1 MSIAIVGMLD
11 EREEALRIIKDQI
24 ERRGI
29 KTCLIDISI
38 GNGASVPS
46 LQADVS
52 AREVAES
59 VEGTGITAGPPAADE
74 KHTAISRMGEG
85 LKRKILSFRESEGL
99 QGIIAVAGM
108 TGTLISLQAMKA
120 LPFGFPKL
128 LLSSAA
134 AMPAHAS
141 QLAEYFAL
149 KDITVMHTVV
159 DTVGVN
165 RLVRALAM
173 NGANAISGMVESG
186 EPLLQADRPSLA
198 ITEFGFCDRGAHYI
212 REILGEDYEIVSFH
226 AIGLGDMVAID
237 FVRQGYFQAFL
248 DLVPGTFS
256 EHLFGGNRASGPDR
270 LDIAMDRPI
279 PYVFCPGGFDMISC
293 GPLERRDRGDVLW
306 SSRRLAERKLN
317 VQDALRVH
325 ARTSVEEMEQLGTVV
340 AEKLNRY
347 EHKGRV
353 KVVIPRKGFST
364 LSVEGGP
371 LYDPVADGAFIAAL
385 RRGLDPQIG
394 VTEVDTDINSRD
406 FAWVVKAALSDASR
420 AAGDEWHG

>member
-11 EREEALRIIKDQI
+11 EREEVLRIIKDQI
-24 ERRGI
+24 ERRGF
-29 KTCLIDISI
+29 KTCLIDISV
-38 GNGASVPS
+38 GNGANVPS
-46 LQADVS
+46 LRADVS

-59 VEGTGITAGPPAADE
+59 AEGTDITAGLPTADE
-74 KHTAISRMGEG
+74 KNIAISRMGEG
-85 LKRKILSFRESEGL
+85 LKRKILSLRESAGL

-108 TGTLISLQAMKA
+108 TGTLISLQAMKV

-149 KDITVMHTVV
+149 KDITIMHTVV
-159 DTVGVN
+159 DTVGMN
-165 RLVRALAM
+165 RLVRALAV
-173 NGANAISGMVESG
+173 NGANAISGMVKCE
-186 EPLLQADRPSLA
+186 EPFLQTKRPSLA

-212 REILGEDYEIVSFH
+212 REILEAAYEIVSFH
-226 AIGLGDMVAID
+226 AIGLGDMAAID
-237 FVRQGYFQAFL
+237 FVRQGYFQAFV

-256 EHLFGGNRASGPDR
+256 EYLFGGNRASGPDR
-270 LDIAMDRPI
+270 LDVAMDQPI

-293 GPLERRDRGDVLW
+293 GPLERRDAGDILW
-306 SSRRLAERKLN
+306 SSRRLAERQLN

-325 ARTSVEEMEQLGTVV
+325 ARTSVEEMEQLGAAV

-347 EHKGRV
+347 KNKGRV
-353 KVVIPRKGFST
+353 KVVIPRKGLSS

-371 LYDPVADGAFIAAL
+371 LYDPVADGAFIVAL
-385 RRGLDPQIG
+385 RRGLDLQIG

-406 FAWVVKAALSDASR
+406 FARVVVAALSEASR
-420 AAGDEWHG
+420 AAGDK